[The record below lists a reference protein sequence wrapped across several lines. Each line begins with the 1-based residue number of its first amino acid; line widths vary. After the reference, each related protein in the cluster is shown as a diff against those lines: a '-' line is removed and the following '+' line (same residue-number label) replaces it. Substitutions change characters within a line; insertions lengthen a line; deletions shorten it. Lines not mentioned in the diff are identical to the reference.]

1 MCNCQAKEYK
11 SNQCDKCKCK
21 SNCAL
26 YINYMSCKKSCDKPC
41 ERQYERQHERQYE
54 RECDKPCKRQY
65 ERPCEKLCERVYE
78 KPSKSDKC
86 DKKTRIININM

>member
-26 YINYMSCKKSCDKPC
+26 YINYMPCKKSCDKPC
-41 ERQYERQHERQYE
+41 ERQYERQYERQ
-54 RECDKPCKRQY
+54 CDKPCKRSY
-65 ERPCEKLCERVYE
+65 ERPCERLCERVYE